1 MMSRQ
6 PLGATEG
13 RTQASNVIPVDRC
26 SAAASAIV
34 TREVVPLNTS
44 ALPYLPLVVHVAF
57 VMAPLCPLPD
67 TSASVAPVPSLNA
80 YAATSP
86 ELAAVI
92 VVGSDAEL
100 LAPFASPPPL
110 TVAVFVTLAGAV
122 LATVTV
128 TVTAG

>member
-13 RTQASNVIPVDRC
+13 RTQASSVIPVDRC

-44 ALPYLPLVVHVAF
+44 ALPDFPPLVHAAF
-57 VMAPLCPLPD
+57 VMVPVCPLPD
-67 TSASVAPVPSLNA
+67 TSESVAPAPSLNA
-80 YAATSP
+80 YAATKP
-86 ELAAVI
+86 DPAAVI

-100 LAPFASPPPL
+100 FAVFASPPPL

-122 LATVTV
+122 L
-128 TVTAG
+128 

>member
-6 PLGATEG
+6 PLGATDG
-13 RTQASNVIPVDRC
+13 RTHASNVMPVDRC
-26 SAAASAIV
+26 SAAVSAIV
-34 TREVVPLNTS
+34 TRDVVPLNTS
-44 ALPYLPLVVHVAF
+44 ALPYFPPVVHVAF
-57 VMAPLCPLPD
+57 VMPPVFPLPD

-100 LAPFASPPPL
+100 LAAFASPPPV
-110 TVAVFVTLAGAV
+110 TVAVFVT
-122 LATVTV
+122 
-128 TVTAG
+128 